1 MTYRDLLGLSLAS
14 GTFVVWACGG
24 STGTPNGA
32 GSDGGSSS
40 GASASGSGSSSGT
53 SAGSGSG
60 STGDDG
66 GGSGSGSG
74 GGSSGSSSGASS
86 SGSTTDGGQTVP
98 GNQFNCGTTV
108 ANAMPCTPPDVC
120 CEARG
125 MGGAETATCE
135 AESACTAGVATGC
148 DVGSCPSGAVCCATI
163 TIGTAGESGSTSC
176 VVGSCSGGALQLCST
191 MNPCPAG
198 ERCVAAGAGGGN
210 EVCRAIPD
218 GGGFNFDA
226 GHPIFDAA
234 GTD

>member
-1 MTYRDLLGLSLAS
+1 MTYRKILGLSLAS
-14 GTFVVWACGG
+14 AGFVVWACGG
-24 STGTPNGA
+24 STDTTTGTGA
-32 GSDGGSSS
+32 DG
-40 GASASGSGSSSGT
+40 GSSSGT
-53 SAGSGSG
+53 SAGGSGSSSGASAGSGSG
-60 STGDDG
+60 STTDDG
-66 GGSGSGSG
+66 GGSGSGGGSG
-74 GGSSGSSSGASS
+74 GSSSGSSSGSS
-86 SGSTTDGGQTVP
+86 TDGGQTVP

-135 AESACTAGVATGC
+135 AQSACTTGVATGC

-198 ERCVAAGAGGGN
+198 ERCVGAGAGGGN

>member
-1 MTYRDLLGLSLAS
+1 MTYRKILGLSLAS

-163 TIGTAGESGSTSC
+163 TIRNRRRERLDVVRRRQLQRRRPAALLDDEPLPGRRALRRCGCGGRQRGVPRHSGRRR
-176 VVGSCSGGALQLCST
+176 VQLRRGS
-191 MNPCPAG
+191 
-198 ERCVAAGAGGGN
+198 
-210 EVCRAIPD
+210 PD
-218 GGGFNFDA
+218 FRRRR
-226 GHPIFDAA
+226 H
-234 GTD
+234 